1 VSRWIA
7 DWRHL
12 VAVGVLLLPAVSG
25 CTGGT
30 EGPERI
36 PVSGTVTRE
45 GHPIDDGS
53 IVFRS
58 QAAAGGVDVSAA
70 TSIANGQYSF
80 TDEDG
85 PPVGKYKVEIVAYPN
100 YDPSYVGKKN
110 EAPILPDDRFKNKM
124 PPEGWVKD
132 ADVTATEEA
141 PVIDFSVE

>member
-1 VSRWIA
+1 M
-7 DWRHL
+7 
-12 VAVGVLLLPAVSG
+12 VAVGALLLPAVYG

-36 PVSGTVTRE
+36 RVSGTVTRE

-70 TSIANGQYSF
+70 TSITGGHYGF

-85 PPVGKYKVEIVAYPN
+85 PPAGKYKVEIVAFPK

-124 PPEGWVKD
+124 PTNGWVKD
-132 ADVTATEEA
+132 ADVTGSEET
-141 PVIDFSVE
+141 PVLDFSVE